1 MAELFNGAQALQP
14 VSERDALHKA
24 LAKIAARSRGDIKS
38 LRSAWPKFNDAFC
51 DGLEWRTITV
61 VGARPGTGKTLFMEQ
76 LISDIIQNNA
86 DQRFRVLK
94 FQMEMVEETSG
105 VRKLSLN
112 TGADYNTLMSKGKK
126 IAKDLFE
133 KCKQYYDN
141 TAHKDIIDVV
151 YDACTVD
158 EMCATVHYQMQKHS
172 KMIVDADGNQKTE
185 YTNMLVAI
193 DHSALF
199 KNGKGQKDKFEMLGA
214 LGEALTMLKKKY
226 PVAFV
231 VLSQLNRNIDDPKR
245 AVDADYGN
253 YVLDSD
259 IYGSDALLQHADVVL
274 GINKPSLRKIR
285 QYGPDRYIINDEDIL
300 VFHFLK
306 SRNGTTRIS
315 FFKLDREVMRIIEIP
330 TPACAT
336 KKVSTQ

>member
-126 IAKDLFE
+126 IDKDLFE

-172 KMIVDADGNQKTE
+172 KIVVDAEGNQKTE

>member
-315 FFKLDREVMRIIEIP
+315 FFKLDREQMRIVEIP

>member
-126 IAKDLFE
+126 IDKDLFE

-315 FFKLDREVMRIIEIP
+315 FFKLDRDVMRIIEIP

>member
-1 MAELFNGAQALQP
+1 MAELFNGARALQP
-14 VSERDALHKA
+14 VSERDALYKA
-24 LAKIAARSRGDIKS
+24 LAKMAARSRGDIKS
-38 LRSAWPKFNDAFC
+38 LKSAWPKFNDAFC

-76 LISDIIQNNA
+76 LISDIIIMNH

-94 FQMEMVEETSG
+94 FQMEMVDETSG
-105 VRKLSLN
+105 IRKFSLN

-126 IAKDLFE
+126 IDKTLFD
-133 KCKQYYDN
+133 KCKQYYQN

-158 EMCATVHYQMQKHS
+158 EMCATIHYQMEKHS
-172 KMIVDADGNQKTE
+172 KMIVDKEGNEKKE

-214 LGEALTMLKKKY
+214 LGEALTMLKKRY
-226 PVAFV
+226 PIAFV

-245 AVDADYGN
+245 AVEADYGN

-315 FFKLDREVMRIIEIP
+315 FFKLDRAEMRIVEIP

-336 KKVSTQ
+336 KKVSI

>member
-1 MAELFNGAQALQP
+1 MAELFNGAQPLQP
-14 VSERDALHKA
+14 VSERDALYKA
-24 LAKIAARSRGDIKS
+24 LAKMAARSRGDIKS

-76 LISDIIQNNA
+76 LIGDIIEMNQ
-86 DQRFRVLK
+86 DQEFRILK
-94 FQMEMVEETSG
+94 FQMEMVDETSG
-105 VRKLSLN
+105 IRKFSLN

-126 IAKDLFE
+126 IDKALFI
-133 KCKQYYDN
+133 KCQEYYN
-141 TAHKDIIDVV
+141 STAENDIIDVI

-158 EMCATVHYQMQKHS
+158 EMCATIHYQMQKHS
-172 KMIVDADGNQKTE
+172 TLIIDEDGKEKRE

-245 AVDADYGN
+245 AVEADYGN

-259 IYGSDALLQHADVVL
+259 IYGSDSLLQHADVVL

-315 FFKLDREVMRIIEIP
+315 FFKLDRDKMRIIEIP